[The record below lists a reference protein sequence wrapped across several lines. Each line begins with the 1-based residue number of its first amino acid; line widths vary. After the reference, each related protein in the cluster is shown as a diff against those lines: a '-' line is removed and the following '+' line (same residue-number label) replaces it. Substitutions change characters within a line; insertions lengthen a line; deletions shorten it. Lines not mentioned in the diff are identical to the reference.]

1 MKGLVLK
8 DLYEARFSMIMGA
21 LIAIYPNL
29 LFCICDQEFFFGD
42 RYTMSAMSTIF
53 YGFLSYVTVVPFS
66 SLLINNLDSEK
77 ESGWLK
83 IQRTMPVSGEQTVLA
98 KVISTAI
105 CTGIFTLIS
114 LIFNIIGIFTNENTI
129 PEVMIALPIC
139 FGVMEMLI
147 LPPVFPVS
155 VKLGSKKAGFIYL
168 GMLIAVSVLLF
179 MALRLFLMNNM
190 SVVIARIA
198 VYGVLPA
205 AAAAVIILSSRTGRN
220 LIAKDI

>member
-8 DLYEARFSMIMGA
+8 DLYESRFSMIMSVLVA
-21 LIAIYPNL
+21 TYPNL
-29 LFCICDQEFFFGD
+29 MFCIGNDAFFGK
-42 RYTMSAMSTIF
+42 TPSSIASLSMIF

-83 IQRTMPVSGEQTVLA
+83 IQRTMPVSGEQTILA

-105 CTGIFTLIS
+105 CTGIFVLLS
-114 LIFNIIGIFTNENTI
+114 LIFNIIGICINEHTI
-129 PEVMIALPIC
+129 PEVMITLPIC
-139 FGVMEMLI
+139 FGVMGMLI
-147 LPPVFPVS
+147 LVPFYPIS
-155 VKLGSKKAGFIYL
+155 MKIGSKKAGFIYL
-168 GMLIAVSVLLF
+168 GMLIVVSVLMF
-179 MALRLFLMNNM
+179 MVLRLFLLNKI

-198 VYGVLPA
+198 VYGVLPLA
-205 AAAAVIILSSRTGRN
+205 AIAVIILSCRVCRN